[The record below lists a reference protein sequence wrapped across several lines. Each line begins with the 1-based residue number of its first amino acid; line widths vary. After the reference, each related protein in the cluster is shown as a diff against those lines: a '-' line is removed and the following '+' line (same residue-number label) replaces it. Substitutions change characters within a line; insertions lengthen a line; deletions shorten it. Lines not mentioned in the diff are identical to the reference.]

1 MSLKPKEP
9 SHELG
14 KQARQKYLDQARSVI
29 GEPDLNYNDIYQR
42 FAQNDWAAMQLDK
55 SVVEAALKTGT
66 PAKELVETLHQSPY
80 IQHQVHQKKVPKQ
93 VMTQYAK
100 GLVIQEL
107 YKLQQQSPKKSQ
119 QSTRQP
125 KSGLE
130 MD

>member
-14 KQARQKYLDQARSVI
+14 LQARNQYLEQARSVV
-29 GEPDLNYNDIYQR
+29 GEPNIDYTAVYQR

-55 SVVEAALKTGT
+55 SVVEAALKNGT
-66 PAKELVETLHQSPY
+66 SAKAVVETLHQGPY
-80 IQHQVHQKKVPKQ
+80 IQYQVHHKKVPKQ

-107 YKLQQQSPKKSQ
+107 YKLQQQSPQKPQ
-119 QSTRQP
+119 QSTRQQQ
-125 KSGLE
+125 SGVEL
-130 MD
+130 D

>member
-1 MSLKPKEP
+1 MSLKPKDP
-9 SHELG
+9 SHEIG
-14 KQARQKYLDQARSVI
+14 KQARQKYVDQARVVI
-29 GEPDLNYNDIYQR
+29 GETDLDYNGIYQK
-42 FAQNDWAAMQLDK
+42 FVQNDWAAMQLDK
-55 SVVEAALKTGT
+55 SVVEAALKNGT

-93 VMTQYAK
+93 IMTQYAK

-107 YKLQQQSPKKSQ
+107 YKLQQQAPKKAQ
-119 QSTRQP
+119 QPSRQP